1 MATPAIQV
9 VHFLP
14 GRVRVKLPGL
24 KGSTALARE
33 VQYTL
38 VAIDG
43 IQHVEVSPITGS
55 VLVLYDPGMAESFT
69 LESLKAEA
77 VSSLTALADALGLS
91 LEDIDMDE
99 LQRWLHATR
108 NGTHPGTPGELG
120 SGVGMLLSSVNAG
133 VAQTTSSLG
142 DLRTLIPLT
151 LCFLGFRSLLLTE
164 QLAFPS
170 WYDYLWFAFG
180 TYVALNPTRPVR
192 KELSTT

>member
-1 MATPAIQV
+1 MAAQAIQV
-9 VHFLP
+9 VHLLP
-14 GRVRVKLPGL
+14 GRVRVKLSGL
-24 KGSTALARE
+24 KGNTALARE
-33 VQYTL
+33 VQHTL

-55 VLVLYDPGMAESFT
+55 VLVLYDPSMAASFT
-69 LESLKAEA
+69 LESLNAEA

-91 LEDIDMDE
+91 LEDIDLDE

-108 NGTHPGTPGELG
+108 NGTRPGIPGDLE
-120 SGVGMLLSSVNAG
+120 SGVGAWFSSVQAG
-133 VAQTTSSLG
+133 VAQTTSGLG

-164 QLAFPS
+164 PLTFPS

-180 TYVALNPTRPVR
+180 TYVALNATRLVR
-192 KELSTT
+192 E

>member
-1 MATPAIQV
+1 MAAQAIQV

-14 GRVRVKLPGL
+14 GRVRVKLSGL
-24 KGSTALARE
+24 KGNTALARE
-33 VQYTL
+33 VQHTL

-55 VLVLYDPGMAESFT
+55 VLVLYD
-69 LESLKAEA
+69 
-77 VSSLTALADALGLS
+77 
-91 LEDIDMDE
+91 
-99 LQRWLHATR
+99 
-108 NGTHPGTPGELG
+108 
-120 SGVGMLLSSVNAG
+120 
-133 VAQTTSSLG
+133 LG
-142 DLRTLIPLT
+142 DLRLFIPLT

-192 KELSTT
+192 E

>member
-33 VQYTL
+33 VQHTL

-133 VAQTTSSLG
+133 VAQTTSGLG
-142 DLRTLIPLT
+142 DLHLFIPLT

-180 TYVALNPTRPVR
+180 TYVALNPTQPVR

>member
-1 MATPAIQV
+1 MAAQAIQV

-14 GRVRVKLPGL
+14 GRVRVKLSGL
-24 KGSTALARE
+24 KGNTALARE
-33 VQYTL
+33 VQHTL

-43 IQHVEVSPITGS
+43 IQHVEVSPITCS

-69 LESLKAEA
+69 LKSLNAE
-77 VSSLTALADALGLS
+77 VVDSLTALADALGLS

-108 NGTHPGTPGELG
+108 NGTHPGTPGDLG
-120 SGVGMLLSSVNAG
+120 SGFGTLFSSINAG
-133 VAQTTSSLG
+133 VAQTTSGLG
-142 DLRTLIPLT
+142 DLRLFIPLT

-164 QLAFPS
+164 QLTFPS

-180 TYVALNPTRPVR
+180 TYVALNATRPAR
-192 KELSTT
+192 E

>member
-1 MATPAIQV
+1 MAAQAIQV

-14 GRVRVKLPGL
+14 GRVRVKLSGL
-24 KGSTALARE
+24 KGNTALARE
-33 VQYTL
+33 VQHTL

-77 VSSLTALADALGLS
+77 VNSLTALADALGLS
-91 LEDIDMDE
+91 FEDIDMDE

-108 NGTHPGTPGELG
+108 NGTHSGTPGEWG
-120 SGVGMLLSSVNAG
+120 SGVGTWFSSVQAG
-133 VAQTTSSLG
+133 VAQTTSGLG

-164 QLAFPS
+164 QLVFPS

-192 KELSTT
+192 E

>member
-1 MATPAIQV
+1 MAAQAIQV

-24 KGSTALARE
+24 RGNTALARE
-33 VQYTL
+33 VQHTL

-69 LESLKAEA
+69 LESLNAEA
-77 VSSLTALADALGLS
+77 VDSLTALAEALGLS
-91 LEDIDMDE
+91 LEDLDMDE

-108 NGTHPGTPGELG
+108 NGTHPETPGELG
-120 SGVGMLLSSVNAG
+120 SGVGALFSSINAG
-133 VAQTTSSLG
+133 VAQTTSGLG
-142 DLRTLIPLT
+142 DLRLFIPLT

-164 QLAFPS
+164 QLIFPS

-180 TYVALNPTRPVR
+180 TYVALNATRPVR
-192 KELSTT
+192 E

>member
-1 MATPAIQV
+1 MATQAIQV

-24 KGSTALARE
+24 KGNIALARE
-33 VQYTL
+33 VQHRL
-38 VAIDG
+38 AAIDG

-55 VLVLYDPGMAESFT
+55 VLVLYNPGIAASFT
-69 LESLKAEA
+69 LESLNAEA
-77 VSSLTALADALGLS
+77 VSSLMILADALGLS

-99 LQRWLHATR
+99 LQRWLHATQ
-108 NGTHPGTPGELG
+108 NGTRPGTPAALE
-120 SGVGMLLSSVNAG
+120 SGVGAWFSSVQAG
-133 VAQTTSSLG
+133 VVQTTSGLG

-164 QLAFPS
+164 PLTFPS

-192 KELSTT
+192 E

>member
-1 MATPAIQV
+1 MAAQAIQV

-14 GRVRVKLPGL
+14 GRVRVKLSGL
-24 KGSTALARE
+24 KGNTALARE
-33 VQYTL
+33 VQHTL

-77 VSSLTALADALGLS
+77 VSSLTVLTEALGLS

-108 NGTHPGTPGELG
+108 NGTYPGTPGALG
-120 SGVGMLLSSVNAG
+120 SGVGTLFSSVNAG
-133 VAQTTSSLG
+133 VDQTTSGLG

-192 KELSTT
+192 E

>member
-1 MATPAIQV
+1 MATQAIQV

-24 KGSTALARE
+24 KGNTALARE
-33 VQYTL
+33 VQHTL
-38 VAIDG
+38 AAIDG
-43 IQHVEVSPITGS
+43 IRHVEVSPITGS
-55 VLVLYDPGMAESFT
+55 VLVLYNPGIAASFT
-69 LESLKAEA
+69 LESLNAEA
-77 VSSLTALADALGLS
+77 VSSLMTLADALGLS

-99 LQRWLHATR
+99 LQRWLHAMR

-120 SGVGMLLSSVNAG
+120 SGVGTWFSSVQAG
-133 VAQTTSSLG
+133 VAQTTSGLG

-164 QLAFPS
+164 PLTFPS

-192 KELSTT
+192 E